1 MLPGNTSEIWARWS
15 ASDNESGLAGCDIQ
29 LDSGTVVPKGMDM
42 RHLFVALSN
51 GTHVLKVHA
60 RDKAGNTGTAE
71 AVFSIGEQFS
81 DGTPPQIKITKPQNN
96 QVRNDKKLAAAWT
109 GYDAESGIQGYFLKL
124 DDGPWTFV
132 GPETSRMMNITANG
146 RHSLTL
152 RALDNQGN
160 IAEDT
165 VSFNLEP
172 KTTRGS
178 NTLLTA
184 SILVLMVIITIVVCA
199 VYLVRRKRTQEPD

>member
-1 MLPGNTSEIWARWS
+1 
-15 ASDNESGLAGCDIQ
+15 
-29 LDSGTVVPKGMDM
+29 
-42 RHLFVALSN
+42 
-51 GTHVLKVHA
+51 
-60 RDKAGNTGTAE
+60 
-71 AVFSIGEQFS
+71 
-81 DGTPPQIKITKPQNN
+81 
-96 QVRNDKKLAAAWT
+96 
-109 GYDAESGIQGYFLKL
+109 
-124 DDGPWTFV
+124 
-132 GPETSRMMNITANG
+132 MMNITANG